1 MLNQK
6 MKIRRFIKVE
16 KYLERLKKLRTEAG
30 LTQKQVAEIIN
41 VSPSTVSKYESGKS
55 PIRVNEVLALA
66 RFYDVS
72 VDYIGGFTDKKG
84 YFLGRDKA

>member
-41 VSPSTVSKYESGKS
+41 VSPSTVSKYESG
-55 PIRVNEVLALA
+55 
-66 RFYDVS
+66 VS
-72 VDYIGGFTDKKG
+72 HS
-84 YFLGRDKA
+84 